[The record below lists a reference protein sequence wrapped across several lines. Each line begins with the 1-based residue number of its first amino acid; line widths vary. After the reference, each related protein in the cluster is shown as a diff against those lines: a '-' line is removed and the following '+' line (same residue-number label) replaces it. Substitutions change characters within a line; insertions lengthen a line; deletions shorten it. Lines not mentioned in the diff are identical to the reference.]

1 MAASDAELKII
12 ASLDDQVSKSIQ
24 KLLGEVGTLSDEAK
38 KAFDDMRKAAD
49 GAAKAADDTADAAGD
64 VAKETKKAG
73 KEGKEAG
80 ESLSKG
86 FAEAALQMVSVSAI
100 IGTVTQKA
108 REFLD
113 EYGKVEVVLARI
125 QAGLDLTSTSTERL
139 KDDLTTLALSVKRFA
154 TEEEV
159 ATAAQTLLNE
169 KFATTA
175 DVVFKVADAA
185 AFARVQGISLTE
197 ATKLLVDANGAFAQ
211 SSNNSVDVLSKLR
224 QVQKETAS
232 DLRILAAGFDRI
244 GNTAQASGVRLE
256 DLLAAFT
263 VLRGAGTSEAESLR
277 FLEGILQGLQ
287 INAEVVNQKFAVL
300 GQTFNAQ
307 SVSTKGLSGTINT
320 LFQAIQAGGGDVQ
333 EEFKKIFGSQQ
344 AVNAALALGVDRS
357 SDYSK
362 ALSNLSNAA
371 SQYNRDLATI
381 GRTQDSSAD
390 RFSEFFD
397 IIDNVRVGIGRVSG
411 DFDEFGRRYANYA
424 RSQATAG
431 QEITRQVSA
440 LQSRAAA
447 AGAEFDVLARKA
459 GESSG
464 VIADKFA
471 AARPSIE
478 AFFDTLSGKPVDAE
492 IVKVQKFIDALRD
505 QARAF
510 SELGVPEF
518 SGAELE
524 STLQRIA
531 ALEIQLVDAVYI
543 RRNEL
548 ADKALA
554 NEKARLITLEKKQ
567 DEAAKGFFKALVDED
582 ADADIARIS
591 SRIADLIKQA
601 QELAGAGVRGFVGA
615 DLEARIQEIYQFEQR
630 LLGELT
636 QKRQAD
642 NLEVEER
649 RRQEQAQTLA
659 LQQQAELQ
667 AYQANLQ
674 RIRESAALARQLIEE
689 GVSGAGAQVDFFGN
703 LATQV
708 QPLADEILVLEGKL
722 ANSILSNEE
731 RDEVVA
737 RIQSI
742 RDQIRGVGQEAVTT
756 GAAFDA
762 GFTGALEKFVKET
775 ANRFKEATDLASAG
789 IQSFQSSFSGFLNDI
804 VLGSKKASDAFK
816 DFIRNFISGIV
827 QAINQLIALKIAAA
841 ILTAIGFAGGA
852 AGGANASQA
861 AELGGFT
868 VGEKG
873 GVMPGQ
879 MQSTIPAGSSLA
891 SMGTGKPMGGASFF
905 ADGGVMPG
913 KMLADATGLP
923 LKAYAR
929 GGVTT
934 EPQIAVFGEGR
945 GAEAFVPLPG
955 PNRGIPVEFQN
966 RPELDFA
973 PLLEALRSRSSDISF
988 NVDVPAP
995 TFEVPEPV
1003 YQFEVPEPVIELGRV
1018 DLTSLAD
1025 RLISRIQPI
1034 EPMQPEVDLAPLI
1047 QALSSS
1053 ARFDRGVPVEF
1064 QNTPAAMSTRRDD
1077 AAPTAPVVNIN
1088 LDYNPRVQALDGEG
1102 AKGVLLREARVIG
1115 DIVAAE
1121 IASGANRSLRESVRM
1136 N

>member
-24 KLLGEVGTLSDEAK
+24 KLLGEVGKLSDEAK
-38 KAFDDMRKAAD
+38 SAFDDMRKAAD

-73 KEGKEAG
+73 KEGKDAG

-100 IGTVTQKA
+100 IGTVLQKA

-300 GQTFNAQ
+300 GQTFDAQ

-492 IVKVQKFIDALRD
+492 IVKVQKFIDALRE

-567 DEAAKGFFKALVDED
+567 DEAAKGFFKALVDKD

-674 RIRESAALARQLIEE
+674 RIRETAALAQQLVQE
-689 GVSGAGAQVDFFGN
+689 GIAGGAGERQFF
-703 LATQV
+703 ADIAEQV
-708 QPLADEILVLEGKL
+708 QPFAAEILELEGLL
-722 ANSILSNEE
+722 ANTILSEAE
-731 RDEVVA
+731 ASAVQA
-737 RIQSI
+737 RIE
-742 RDQIRGVGQEAVTT
+742 GLKNAVREISAESVK
-756 GAAFDA
+756 GGEAFDK
-762 GFTGALEKFVKET
+762 GFTASLQRFSEVASNDFKNGAELAT
-775 ANRFKEATDLASAG
+775 ASTNAFT
-789 IQSFQSSFSGFLNDI
+789 SSFSGLLNDI
-804 VLGSKKASDAFK
+804 VLGTKSAGEAFK
-816 DFIRNFISGIV
+816 DFIRNFVSGLV
-827 QAINQLIALKIAAA
+827 QAINQLIATKIAAS
-841 ILTAIGFAGGA
+841 ILSALVPGFAAAPAAPVAA
-852 AGGANASQA
+852 AGGVV
-861 AELGGFT
+861 GGRLLATGSAGSGPFDGPP
-868 VGEKG
+868 VGGAKFFEKG
-873 GVMPGQ
+873 GIM
-879 MQSTIPAGSSLA
+879 AGTMLA
-891 SMGTGKPMGGASFF
+891 AASGLPMRAY
-905 ADGGVMPG
+905 AQGGV
-913 KMLADATGLP
+913 A
-923 LKAYAR
+923 
-929 GGVTT
+929 T

-966 RPELDFA
+966 
-973 PLLEALRSRSSDISF
+973 
-988 NVDVPAP
+988 
-995 TFEVPEPV
+995 
-1003 YQFEVPEPVIELGRV
+1003 
-1018 DLTSLAD
+1018 
-1025 RLISRIQPI
+1025 
-1034 EPMQPEVDLAPLI
+1034 
-1047 QALSSS
+1047 
-1053 ARFDRGVPVEF
+1053 
-1064 QNTPAAMSTRRDD
+1064 TPAAMAREQ
-1077 AAPTAPVVNIN
+1077 AQPMAPSIN
-1088 LDYNPRVQALDGEG
+1088 VQVDYNPSIQALDGRSTRD
-1102 AKGVLLREARVIG
+1102 VLLREARAIG
-1115 DIVAAE
+1115 DIVAGE
-1121 IASGANRSLRESVRM
+1121 IASGANRGLIESVRAKR
-1136 N
+1136 